1 MIRWK
6 SWRDDQQVDV
16 HRKLITGGTQSDVDT
31 KNVEEVGPLALP
43 LTFAGIQRD
52 DSGAKFDENVGT
64 SKACEADPSHHYP
77 QPRPFRVAAEGVDD
91 HRHPVRTHSA

>member
-31 KNVEEVGPLALP
+31 KNVEEVGPLALR

-52 DSGAKFDENVGT
+52 DSGAKFDEYVGA
-64 SKACEADPSHHYP
+64 SKARETDTCHHYP
-77 QPRPFRVAAEGVDD
+77 QLRPLRVTTEGVDG
-91 HRHPVRTHSA
+91 HHHPVRTHSA